1 MEQLLSA
8 YTFIFMLFRLEGM
21 VKNENILKIGQYLHI
36 DFLTFPKG
44 DVLSEMVV
52 EGGVLK
58 NHK

>member
-8 YTFIFMLFRLEGM
+8 YTFIFMLFRLEGT
-21 VKNENILKIGQYLHI
+21 VKNVNILEKGQYLHI

-44 DVLSEMVV
+44 DVLSGMVV
-52 EGGVLK
+52 GGVLK